1 MFARTMTLV
10 LLTLSLSLAL
20 GCAKVE
26 KPQAA
31 KTETDAESATKAETS
46 AGPPAYAELAAQPR
60 PVPAAHTEAP
70 EREIEAAKPPAGP
83 TPSRQ
88 TSDTSDQ
95 VAQVSPAQPA
105 AKPATKQPA
114 PKPAAAKPPTKQE
127 ILNSPEWRRAMFE
140 FSEWLTAQTIYT
152 PAQVAQIKDQFN
164 HRVAAMDAAELAY
177 MLNDMEAKFHV
188 MSTPEAREARAWM
201 AQYLSV
207 LSDRKRD
214 ELLKDVPNIATMT
227 AAQLNAEIQRIIEKR
242 QTLES
247 EQSAFQR
254 GQAAQVANQIQT
266 DRTNRQN
273 FVRDWNSGPA
283 TVSPYRN
290 GSNVNDRLNNAPTGS
305 GMGFYVSPWGGVG
318 MTFSPSS
325 W

>member
-1 MFARTMTLV
+1 
-10 LLTLSLSLAL
+10 
-20 GCAKVE
+20 
-26 KPQAA
+26 
-31 KTETDAESATKAETS
+31 
-46 AGPPAYAELAAQPR
+46 
-60 PVPAAHTEAP
+60 
-70 EREIEAAKPPAGP
+70 
-83 TPSRQ
+83 
-88 TSDTSDQ
+88 
-95 VAQVSPAQPA
+95 
-105 AKPATKQPA
+105 
-114 PKPAAAKPPTKQE
+114 
-127 ILNSPEWRRAMFE
+127 
-140 FSEWLTAQTIYT
+140 
-152 PAQVAQIKDQFN
+152 
-164 HRVAAMDAAELAY
+164 

-207 LSDRKRD
+207 LSDRKRA
-214 ELLKDVPNIATMT
+214 EVLKDIPNIATMT
-227 AAQLNAEIQRIIEKR
+227 AAQLNAEIQKIIEKR

-266 DRTNRQN
+266 DRTNQQN

-290 GSNVNDRLNNAPTGS
+290 GSNVNDRLNNAPIGS
-305 GMGFYVSPWGGVG
+305 GMGFYVGPLGGVG